1 MEFSFAHARVYSIA
15 CQEWMEH
22 YHPELLEEL
31 RKTECVS
38 LFQDAE
44 ANKQEFLHDEVYL
57 QNRKH

>member
-1 MEFSFAHARVYSIA
+1 MHARVYSIA

-31 RKTECVS
+31 RKTECVG

-44 ANKQEFLHDEVYL
+44 ANKHEFLHDEVYL